1 MDAPKRIG
9 LVYNGLGGWRLWDVN
24 EPGMGGVD
32 RPHAEYILAAE
43 HDRILAEKTAEIERL
58 REALKAFTGMEASIS
73 SDVSSAHNGRIGAAG
88 WMVEDD
94 RDFRRDLRNAFGAA
108 RAALG
113 GDNANKS

>member
-1 MDAPKRIG
+1 MDAPKRIWG
-9 LVYNGLGGWRLWDVN
+9 IPHRDDESPHSLGVFWSVQCSED
-24 EPGMGGVD
+24 D
-32 RPHAEYILAAE
+32 DEYILAAE
-43 HDRILAEKTAEIERL
+43 HDRLMAEKDAEIARL
-58 REALKAFTGMEASIS
+58 QEALKAFTGMEASIS

-113 GDNANKS
+113 GDNG